1 MPYRNI
7 IDFHYRDMC
16 NLQDSLTKLTNSYR
30 TLIGGAN
37 DLNGIALAKKG
48 EVKDALKRADEV
60 GYIMD
65 DVISAIRKSQ
75 CRYLDYCVMYS
86 NQIKT
91 IINPQFLLA
100 EIEKELCVDPNNNN
114 NNKSQG
120 T

>member
-7 IDFHYRDMC
+7 IDFHYRDVC
-16 NLQDSLTKLTNSYR
+16 NLQDSLTKFTNAYR
-30 TLIGGAN
+30 ILIGGAN
-37 DLNGIALAKKG
+37 DLNSIALARKG

-60 GYIMD
+60 GYIID

-100 EIEKELCVDPNNNN
+100 EVEKELYVSPNNDND
-114 NNKSQG
+114 KSQG

>member
-1 MPYRNI
+1 MTYRNI
-7 IDFHYRDMC
+7 IDFHYRDIS
-16 NLQDSLTKLTNSYR
+16 NLQDILTKLTSSYR

-48 EVKDALKRADEV
+48 EVKEALKRADEV

-91 IINPQFLLA
+91 IINPQFLLS
-100 EIEKELCVDPNNNN
+100 EIEQELCEDLNN

>member
-1 MPYRNI
+1 
-7 IDFHYRDMC
+7 MC

-60 GYIMD
+60 GCIMD

-91 IINPQFLLA
+91 IINPQFLLS
-100 EIEKELCVDPNNNN
+100 EIEKELCVDPNSNN
-114 NNKSQG
+114 NNKNQG